1 MMPESTFING
11 ISDRD
16 LAARLIRMGAIAP
29 MNLDLVNH
37 DKTQEIVAGLPTMY
51 ECRYTVKDAQAGELE
66 IACFDLTP
74 EGLNRQ
80 VLDELTKR
88 RLQSLPER
96 HTAAEYTPEAWKGYL
111 QRDFDSVDKKM
122 LLKLFQRWGMPLEAE
137 QVRNA
142 FCSNA
147 ILNEE
152 GAQEMLRR
160 NQGDLLSRL
169 VRMGVVEPL
178 DLDHV
183 SIQQADKIIRLLP
196 ALTESEII
204 WQGDD
209 DFERKRFVNLAE
221 FRVSKRGFPEVDSL
235 GFDESVTD
243 DELRKSR
250 FGESSFNKASEDSA
264 LRGPNVRA
272 GAHTLHLQEDKFLM
286 ANEDLEE
293 RIIHRREEITG
304 GYAWLDYFRQDKSEA
319 LPGGSTSA
327 LRNAFKTW
335 GISLKRGKLELGFE
349 ADTALNRSEAML
361 SFYKVLFS
369 KLVNAGIVMQM
380 PKNDWLRLDLAK
392 AEDFAAKIP
401 LLPEHDHPGE
411 WLDFFK
417 QPPPATALEMVQLE
431 NRFSEAGIDFDE
443 ELISSSFSKSK
454 ETKNKIKGIRKMQEI
469 TLNDYKKMIGRL
481 TSSGRMERLTG
492 DEFKNLDL
500 ENARDYVRGFD
511 DTATEKQKTLLL
523 SMGDEERI
531 EITEDDLV
539 SLSKLEA
546 NFIIDNAPQQ
556 AMTFEEPENPITDT
570 TRRELKNL
578 MDNGDVPR
586 MPWPRWKNL
595 SEEEGRDKID
605 RAYAR
610 RPASDRQKDFIQQ
623 ALEENSFP
631 QEAIGQIFNSPTVTE
646 ADIDK
651 LNQLQAS
658 RLIGSLPAS
667 ERQIDAVKKLV
678 EEKRIEPLEDYN
690 LSASVA
696 SAILDK
702 AYKDGPAERDPD
714 SPATEKQKEALLHL
728 AERKELPAEL
738 TPEVI
743 ENISFTDAGK
753 ALEAAPASRAQKD
766 MVVRLVHEEKLERI
780 PKPELDQMTRGTASL
795 LIDIANGKRPK
806 TDMPEFKEL
815 DYPASDS
822 QMKVLNDLREQ
833 GKIQEIP
840 ENVTRTAASQMI
852 NDALAGEPIAP
863 QQLAI
868 IEKKI
873 ANNLLPALTSKEK
886 AKLTQGD
893 FSRLLKESRAKE
905 APKKEQ
911 AAPAKERGKSQT
923 RKNTGMSR

>member
-1 MMPESTFING
+1 MPDSTFMNG
-11 ISDRD
+11 MSDRD

-29 MNLDLVNH
+29 MNLDLVDR
-37 DKTQEIVAGLPTMY
+37 DKVEDIVAGLPTVY
-51 ECRYTVKDAQAGELE
+51 ECRYAVTDVQAGELV
-66 IACFDLTP
+66 IDCFDLTP

-80 VLDELTKR
+80 ILDELTRR

-96 HTAAEYTPEAWKGYL
+96 HVAAEYSPEVWKGYL
-111 QRDFDSVDKKM
+111 QRDFDSVDRKS
-122 LLKLFQRWGMPLEAE
+122 LLRHFRRWGMPLDSK
-137 QVRNA
+137 QIRNA
-142 FCSNA
+142 FCNNPQ
-147 ILNEE
+147 LNEE
-152 GAQEMLRR
+152 RAQEMLRR

-169 VRMGVVEPL
+169 VRIGAIEPL
-178 DLDHV
+178 DLEHV
-183 SIQQADKIIRLLP
+183 SIQQADEIIRSLP

-204 WQGDD
+204 WQGDE

-221 FRVSKRGFPEVDSL
+221 FHISKRGFHDPDSP
-235 GFDESVTD
+235 GFDESVSD
-243 DELRKSR
+243 DELRTPR
-250 FGESSFNKASEDSA
+250 FAGRSFDNVSGDDE

-272 GAHTLHLQEDKFLM
+272 GARTLHLQEDRFLI
-286 ANEDLEE
+286 ANDGLED

-304 GYAWLDYFRQDKSEA
+304 GYAWLDYFRQKKSEA

-335 GISLKRGKLELGFE
+335 GISLKRGNLELGFE
-349 ADTALNRSEAML
+349 SDVALNKHAAML

-369 KLVNAGIVMQM
+369 KVVNAGIVMQM
-380 PKNDWLRLDLAK
+380 PKSDWLRLDLAK
-392 AEDFAAKIP
+392 AEAFAAKIP
-401 LLPEHDHPGE
+401 LLPEYDHPGE

-431 NRFSEAGIDFDE
+431 NRFTEAGITFDE
-443 ELISSSFSKSK
+443 ELIRSSFLKAK
-454 ETKNKIKGIRKMQEI
+454 ETQNPKKGTRKMQDI
-469 TLNDYKKMIGRL
+469 TLDNYKRMIGRL

-492 DEFKNLDL
+492 DEFKTLDL
-500 ENARDYVRGFD
+500 ETAREYVRGFD
-511 DTATEKQKTLLL
+511 DTATEKQKMLLR

-531 EITEDDLV
+531 EVTEQELA

-546 NFIIDNAPQQ
+546 NFIVDNAPQQ
-556 AMTFEEPENPITDT
+556 PMTFEEPDNPITDE

-595 SEEEGRDKID
+595 SEEEGREKIN

-610 RPASDRQKDFIQQ
+610 RPASDRQKDFIRQ
-623 ALEENSFP
+623 ALKENSFP
-631 QEAIGQIFNSPTVTE
+631 QEAIGQIFNSPTIDD

-667 ERQIDAVKKLV
+667 EKQVAAVKRLV
-678 EEKRIEPLEDYN
+678 EEKRIEPLDDYN

-696 SAILDK
+696 NAILDK
-702 AYKDGPAERDPD
+702 AYKDGTERDPD
-714 SPATEKQKEALLHL
+714 SPATERQKETLLNL
-728 AERKELPAEL
+728 AERKELPSEL

-743 ENISFTDAGK
+743 EEMSFSDAGK

-766 MVVRLVHEEKLERI
+766 MVVRFVHEGKLDRI
-780 PKPELDQMTRGTASL
+780 PKPELDQMKRGTASL
-795 LIDIANGKRPK
+795 LIDIGNGKRPK
-806 TDMPEFKEL
+806 TDMPEFQEL

-822 QMKVLNDLREQ
+822 QIKVLNDLREK
-833 GKIQEIP
+833 GKIQDIP
-840 ENVTRTAASQMI
+840 ENVTRSAASQMI

-873 ANNLLPALTSKEK
+873 ANNQLPALTQEEK
-886 AKLTQGD
+886 AKLTQSD

-905 APKKEQ
+905 AQKKEQ
-911 AAPAKERGKSQT
+911 SAPAKERSRSKSRT
-923 RKNTGMSR
+923 RQGAGMSR